1 MNDPPRRLPAVLAE
15 TAQLNQPER
24 KEDTDVGNSGTPKF
38 TVEASGD
45 VEGSYDQN
53 TKIGRRR
60 LTETTI
66 HRYLNYRQRLRLATL
81 SLI

>member
-15 TAQLNQPER
+15 TAQLNQPKR

-45 VEGSYDQN
+45 VEGSR
-53 TKIGRRR
+53 TK
-60 LTETTI
+60 
-66 HRYLNYRQRLRLATL
+66 Y
-81 SLI
+81 